1 MEALVQ
7 EHSREA
13 LKLLVTHDREE
24 AQFLA
29 DQILYLEGP
38 PCGLCEGN
46 FRRPAERRHETASF
60 C

>member
-1 MEALVQ
+1 MQ

-38 PCGLCEGN
+38 PLRVV
-46 FRRPAERRHETASF
+46 RRENPSDRRDGA
-60 C
+60 